1 MAAKMNWGDLLN
13 TDRWEDSG
21 KAEDPARPHY
31 VQDADRITFSAPFR
45 RLANKTQV
53 HPLHDNDHLR
63 HRMIH
68 SEEVASVGR
77 TLGTQVGHWLV
88 GEGYLAAGEEHKLA
102 GIVHAACLAHDI
114 GNPPFGHSGENSIGD
129 WCRENLKAGQGVFN
143 GIGEEKWQEF
153 CRFEGNAQGFRILT
167 RLEMYRNQ
175 GGMCLSNAVLGAFMK
190 YPMGA
195 ATSQAIKEAAVA
207 GGVPAPRVKQH
218 IYVGAKKFG
227 FFESEREIFAKA
239 ACAMGM
245 IKETGPDGQSWWRRH
260 PLVYLVEA
268 ADDICY
274 NIVDLE
280 DGFSAGDL
288 SFEQVVRLLD
298 PVAIPTNRDQSAYS
312 PYEKI
317 SYLRARAIGGAVR
330 ACVEAFKAHHDAIL
344 SGQFSGSLIA
354 ASDKADEFAAIE
366 AMANEQLF
374 TAPRKTKLEVYG
386 RNVVREVLQGIR
398 PVFDALKENGW
409 DEAALPEYERQLVR
423 AIGLDLRDITDSY
436 SALHAMTDYVSGMT
450 DRYAVEVSK
459 MLSGT

>member
-1 MAAKMNWGDLLN
+1 MAEKMQWDRLLN
-13 TDRWEDSG
+13 TQPWEDKG
-21 KAEDPARPHY
+21 KAEDPARPQY
-31 VQDADRITFSAPFR
+31 VIDADRITFSAPFR

-68 SEEVASVGR
+68 SQEVASVGR
-77 TLGTQVGHWLV
+77 TLGTQIGHWLV
-88 GEGYLAAGEEHKLA
+88 SEGHLQPGEEHKLA

-114 GNPPFGHSGENSIGD
+114 GNPPFGHSGENSIGA

-143 GIGEEKWQEF
+143 GIGEAKWEEF
-153 CRFEGNAQGFRILT
+153 CKFEGNAQGFRILT
-167 RLEMYRNQ
+167 RLEMYRNE
-175 GGMCLSNAVLGAFMK
+175 GGMNLSHAALGAFMK

-195 ATSQAIKEAAVA
+195 ETSRKIK
-207 GGVPAPRVKQH
+207 GGAEKSGIPKVRVKDH

-227 FFESEREIFAKA
+227 FFESEREIFAKSA
-239 ACAMGM
+239 QALGL
-245 IKETGPDGQSWWRRH
+245 IEETGPDGQSWWRRH

-280 DGFSAGDL
+280 DGFTAGDL
-288 SFEQVVRLLD
+288 SFDQVATLLD
-298 PVAIPTNRDQSAYS
+298 PVAFKTNRDQSTYT

-317 SYLRARAIGGAVR
+317 SYLRARAIGGAIL
-330 ACVEAFKAHHDAIL
+330 ACAEAFKANHEAIL
-344 SGQFSGSLIA
+344 SGGYSGSLIA
-354 ASDKADEFAAIE
+354 SSKKAKEFAAIE
-366 AMANEQLF
+366 DMANEQLF

-398 PVFDALKENGW
+398 PVFDALKEQDWN
-409 DEAALPEYERQLVR
+409 EAKLPEYERQLVR
-423 AIGLDLRDITDSY
+423 AIHLDLRDIHDSY

>member
-1 MAAKMNWGDLLN
+1 MKWQQLLN
-13 TDRWEDSG
+13 TERWDDKG

-31 VQDADRITFSAPFR
+31 VVDADRITFSAPFR

-53 HPLHDNDHLR
+53 HPMHDNDHLR

-77 TLGTQVGHWLV
+77 TLGTQIGHWLV
-88 GEGYLAAGEEHKLA
+88 GEGHLQPGEEHKLA

-114 GNPPFGHSGENSIGD
+114 GNPPFGHSGENSIGA
-129 WCRENLKAGQGVFN
+129 WCRENLRAGQGVFN
-143 GIGEEKWQEF
+143 GIGEAKWEEF
-153 CRFEGNAQGFRILT
+153 CKFEGNAQGFRILT

-175 GGMCLSNAVLGAFMK
+175 GGMCLSHAALGAFMK

-195 ATSQAIKEAAVA
+195 GTSKALQS
-207 GGVPAPRVKQH
+207 APGPL
-218 IYVGAKKFG
+218 YVGAKKFG
-227 FFESEREIFAKA
+227 FFECERALYEKSAQALGLIEEI
-239 ACAMGM
+239 
-245 IKETGPDGQSWWRRH
+245 GPDGQTWWRRH
-260 PLVYLVEA
+260 PLVFLVEA

-280 DGFSAGDL
+280 DGFTAGDL
-288 SFEQVVRLLD
+288 PFDQVVGLLD
-298 PVAIPTNRDQSAYS
+298 PIAFNTNRDQSAYTDF
-312 PYEKI
+312 EKI
-317 SYLRARAIGGAVR
+317 SYLRARAIGGAIA
-330 ACVEAFKAHHDAIL
+330 ACVEAFKTHHDAIL
-344 SGQFSGSLIA
+344 AGTYSGSLIA
-354 ASDKADEFAAIE
+354 SSDKAREFAAIKS
-366 AMANEQLF
+366 MANAQLF

-398 PVFDALKENGW
+398 PVFDALKEQNW
-409 DEAALPEYERQLVR
+409 DQDKLPEYERQLVR
-423 AIGLDLRDITDSY
+423 AIHLDLRDITDSY